1 MIVYIQESTR
11 PGKKWMAQVR
21 EDGLKKT
28 VRFGQRGASDYTI
41 NKDDARRA
49 SYLARH
55 GGKEDWG
62 RDGVL
67 TPGWLSWWLLWEK
80 RSMAHAIAN
89 ASTMY
94 GMSGFASGHR
104 FFCDKKNQELQK

>member
-1 MIVYIQESTR
+1 MIVHIRESTR

-21 EDGLKKT
+21 EDGLRET
-28 VRFGQRGASDYTI
+28 AHSGQQGASDYTI

-49 SYLARH
+49 SYLARR
-55 GGKEDWG
+55 GSKEDWS

-67 TPGWLSWWLLWEK
+67 TPGWLSRWLLSEK
-80 RSMAHAIAN
+80 RSMPQALAN

-94 GMSGFASGHR
+94 GDVR
-104 FFCDKKNQELQK
+104 FRFGAPP

>member
-1 MIVYIQESTR
+1 MIVYIRESTR

-21 EDGLKKT
+21 EDGMRKT
-28 VRFGQRGASDYTI
+28 VHFGQRGASDYTI

-55 GGKEDWG
+55 GGKENWG
-62 RDGVL
+62 IDGVL
-67 TPGWLSWWLLWEK
+67 TPGWLSRWLLWEK
-80 RSMAHAIAN
+80 RSMAQAIAH

-94 GMSGFASGHR
+94 DGVRFASEHR
-104 FFCDKKNQELQK
+104 LN

>member
-1 MIVYIQESTR
+1 MIVYIRESTR

-21 EDGLKKT
+21 EDGLRKA
-28 VRFGQRGASDYTI
+28 VHFGQQGASDYTL

-55 GGKEDWG
+55 GSKEDWS

-67 TPGWLSWWLLWEK
+67 TPGWLSRWLLLDK
-80 RSMAHAIAN
+80 RTLPQALAN
-89 ASTMY
+89 IGAPP
-94 GMSGFASGHR
+94 
-104 FFCDKKNQELQK
+104 FF